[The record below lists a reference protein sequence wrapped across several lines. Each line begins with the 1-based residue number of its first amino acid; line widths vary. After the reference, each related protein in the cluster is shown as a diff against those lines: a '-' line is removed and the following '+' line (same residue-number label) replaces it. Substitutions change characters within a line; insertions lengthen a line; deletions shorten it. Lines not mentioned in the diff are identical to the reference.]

1 MHAASDWFILSFM
14 IVLICSTSV
23 VNIHTFL
30 SGSLTVSA
38 SLYVS
43 TGAQVRATR
52 TCKETLPGL
61 SSHQCHHTG
70 GICRLLPPISI

>member
-52 TCKETLPGL
+52 TC
-61 SSHQCHHTG
+61 
-70 GICRLLPPISI
+70 